1 MTSRWTDL
9 RAFALAAIFLIAF
22 AVGCEHGDKAEDEKN
37 AADEL
42 GLPVDLLIEHAG
54 LEDEA
59 DVLVDE
65 WGIPHIYAR
74 TDRDAFYLQG
84 YMQARD
90 RFGEI
95 DLARKI
101 ADGRLGEVIAHV
113 SLVGPLLADVV
124 IWEVDHYFRTLF
136 TAPDGRHIADWL
148 EGRLDEKTVFALQA
162 FVDGVNAYLA
172 DMVAGRAEAEPPSMY
187 QGILS
192 VDLAKIEPMT
202 VRDILGIM
210 VVNLWAGSNSASEEI
225 ALGEALAKL
234 GPEKFFDIY
243 RAKPSDTTSIL
254 DSVAKS
260 ADAGD
265 EPEHTMAGLDLAA
278 WDEIADRLREAL
290 PAMQAARETIEAARQ
305 TFFAQG
311 QHSNNWAV
319 DGARSA
325 TGNALVANDP
335 HLSLLFPSFFY
346 LVHVNSKHFG
356 GGDVSFAGL
365 AFPGAPGAQIGHN
378 DFVAWS
384 GTNAAID
391 AYDVYLETRP
401 KKDDEHVL
409 FENQLVPIRRFVR
422 NYWTSSD
429 PAEARTIS
437 LTTQFVPHHGPIV
450 PGSCKGT
457 SCVSLAWTGMSPGN
471 ELDAFVNVLFAE
483 NLDEGLDA
491 FSEYRRGMYSWV
503 LGDVNGEIGYIAT
516 GNLPIRQ
523 NWRTQPPYLPLP
535 GTGGSEWDGYIPD
548 SAQAR
553 VKNPASGYLA
563 TANNDIYGTLRDNN
577 PTNDDYYY
585 YYDMDIGYRAG
596 RITRLLRSATEKGA
610 TLDDMARIQTDTTSD
625 LGRRMLPFL
634 FKAYN
639 ARPDLVTPDMKRAI
653 DQLATW
659 DFSTPAAV
667 ADRYR
672 PEYVDAETEAQSV
685 SATLFH
691 VWFGRVL
698 ANAFGDEFDEADL
711 DLPGN
716 ESESGPQ
723 WEARALLNLLEN
735 PEKTNHGE
743 LWWDDVTTPVIESK
757 EDILLGALRDAVAWL
772 ASEDGIGPDMAAW
785 QWGRL
790 HTAEF
795 ALSFEGIS
803 IPSLIAPA
811 LPESPSDGG
820 WFTINVA
827 NPYGLVD
834 DFHNGHAPAA
844 RMVMEMDGD
853 RYPAMAALPGGQVE
867 RPASAYMD
875 NLHDEYMAGRY
886 VPLLYNLDEI
896 IPVTV
901 KRIRFVPAGK

>member
-1 MTSRWTDL
+1 MTSRWTEF
-9 RAFALAAIFLIAF
+9 RAFAFAAMVLIAF
-22 AVGCEHGDKAEDEKN
+22 AVGCEHGDKAEDESGT
-37 AADEL
+37 ADEL
-42 GLPVDLLIEHAG
+42 GLPVDLLIEHAD

-136 TAPDGRHIADWL
+136 TAPDGRHIADWI
-148 EGRLDEKTVFALQA
+148 EGRLDEKTIFALQA

-192 VDLAKIEPMT
+192 YDLASIEPMT
-202 VRDILGIM
+202 IRDILGIM

-243 RAKPSDTTSIL
+243 RAKPSDPTAIL
-254 DSVAKS
+254 DSAAKS
-260 ADAGD
+260 G
-265 EPEHTMAGLDLAA
+265 EPEHSMAGLDLAA
-278 WDEIADRLREAL
+278 WDEIADRLRDAL

-319 DGARSA
+319 DGAHSA

-346 LVHVNSKHFG
+346 LVHVNSTHFG
-356 GGDVSFAGL
+356 DGDVSFAGL

-378 DFVAWS
+378 DYVAWS

-391 AYDVYLETRP
+391 AYDVYIETRP
-401 KKDDEHVL
+401 KKDDEHVV
-409 FENQLVPIRRFVR
+409 FENQLVPIRKFGR

-437 LTTQFVPHHGPIV
+437 LATQFVPHHGPIV
-450 PGSCKGT
+450 PGSCQGT

-471 ELDAFVNVLFAE
+471 ELDAFVDVLFAE

-491 FSEYRRGMYSWV
+491 FSEYRRGMYSWI
-503 LGDVNGEIGYIAT
+503 LGDVNGDIGYVAT
-516 GNLPIRQ
+516 GNLPIRE

-548 SAQAR
+548 DAQAR
-553 VKNPASGYLA
+553 VKNPVSGYLA
-563 TANNDIYGTLRDNN
+563 TANNDIYGTLKDNN

-596 RITRLLRSATEKGA
+596 RITRLLRSATDKGA
-610 TLDDMARIQTDTTSD
+610 TLDDMARIQSDTTSD
-625 LGRRMLPFL
+625 FGRRMLPFL

-639 ARPDLVTPDMKRAI
+639 VRPDLVAPDMKRAI

-672 PEYVDAETEAQSV
+672 PEYTDSEKAFQSV

-691 VWFGRVL
+691 VWLGRVIV
-698 ANAFGDEFDEADL
+698 NAFGDEFAEADVE
-711 DLPGN
+711 LPGD

-723 WEARALLNLLEN
+723 WEARALLNLLES

-743 LWWDDVTTPVIESK
+743 LWWDDITTPVIESK
-757 EDILLGALRDAVAWL
+757 EDILLDALGDAIAWL
-772 ASEDGIGPDMAAW
+772 ASEDGIGPEMAEW

-795 ALSFEGIS
+795 ALAFEGIS

-853 RYPAMAALPGGQVE
+853 RYPALAALPGGQVE
-867 RPASAYMD
+867 RPASVYMD
-875 NLHDEYMAGRY
+875 NLHDEYMAGEY
-886 VPLLYNLDEI
+886 VPLLYTLDEI